1 MSGSWKTWWSAA
13 WSSPAGGDHTE
24 LVRQAM
30 VRPASVARK
39 EEPAAPAPKDEG
51 GMLHNLEE
59 ETILRVLAE
68 CGGNRTH
75 AARKLGIS
83 SSTLW
88 RRLKKMGFYR

>member
-1 MSGSWKTWWSAA
+1 
-13 WSSPAGGDHTE
+13 
-24 LVRQAM
+24 
-30 VRPASVARK
+30 
-39 EEPAAPAPKDEG
+39 
-51 GMLHNLEE
+51 MLNSLEE